1 MVSGFHEPVWNAE
14 VFLGSSKWH
23 HFWGVFG
30 FLGYVPFV
38 QDCLVTSDVFFR
50 NLEPGWEVF
59 RSTAPSH
66 WATSTFCRGSHDL
79 RGGWTTTMPVI
90 ETRHVFYS
98 WGIPAFFLEPG
109 FLLVHV
115 NKDLFRVRGLFHRF
129 LWWRSHK
136 IPLVGIGGVEIC
148 ANFGWQLQ
156 GFLNQIPSLK
166 LT

>member
-1 MVSGFHEPVWNAE
+1 M
-14 VFLGSSKWH
+14 KRR
-23 HFWGVFG
+23 GVFG
-30 FLGYVPFV
+30 VLKMTPFLRG
-38 QDCLVTSDVFFR
+38 FR
-50 NLEPGWEVF
+50 ILRVCSICSGLFGDF
-59 RSTAPSH
+59 RCFLPQFGTRLGGFPIHSSKPLSYIH
-66 WATSTFCRGSHDL
+66 ILQGKSRSK
-79 RGGWTTTMPVI
+79 GGWTTTMPVI